1 MSPTLK
7 KIAVLAA
14 LVVVFI
20 LGVSLKNYIFSVS
33 STVAPACLEYLG
45 SAIEEI
51 DGVTA
56 ISGRIKNNCAHR
68 FQSIQVNFTL
78 VPHAKAVAY
87 GHDLQPGKSWDFRTL
102 PVPKDSVYRFTD
114 ISAY

>member
-7 KIAVLAA
+7 KFAILIA
-14 LVVVFI
+14 LVIVFV

-33 STVAPACLEYLG
+33 SAAAPKCLEYAG
-45 SAIEEI
+45 STIAER

-56 ISGRIKNNCAHR
+56 ISGTVRNNCDR
-68 FQSIQVNFTL
+68 EFRTVQINFIL
-78 VPHAKAVAY
+78 DAGGKATAY
-87 GHDLQPGKSWDFRTL
+87 GDDLRPGKSWDFRTL
-102 PVPKDSVYRFTD
+102 PIRKDSTYRFSD